1 MFNIQ
6 LAEVEQKFSY
16 KQFLKKNVTPV
27 NKYIGNK
34 WALWAELIGTL
45 VEAMQWSKIM
55 EIKLIKF

>member
-34 WALWAELIGTL
+34 RALWAELIGNISRGH
-45 VEAMQWSKIM
+45 AMEQDYGN
-55 EIKLIKF
+55 